1 MNLHPIYF
9 ALLTSS
15 ASLKNKTNT
24 LLLAFLSFFAFSTA
38 NGQEFIDNTPGTRS
52 VTVPPNVTSVTAT
65 VWGGGGGGGGSTENR
80 KGGSGGG
87 SGGYFTTTF
96 SNLPAS
102 ITYTVGGGGNGT
114 NDRGTDGGLSKI
126 NVSGIE
132 YTANG
137 GGGGSKNC
145 GAVGIGGL
153 SINGIQ
159 GNNGIIGTDSGG
171 KGGDAP
177 AGGGIGGNGGEIYYI
192 IITPFGI
199 NGGNGASPG
208 AGGGGGVASFITDR
222 AGGKGANGRVSF
234 KYISVSSVSPS
245 SVCAGSV
252 ITITGT
258 NFARETTTVT
268 INGIACT
275 NVSVVNN
282 TTITATVGL
291 GTAFGT
297 HTVVID
303 NPNGTN
309 NGKTITIGTPT
320 LSISPTNTTVCKNSI
335 QPIVATASGGSAV
348 TWSPTTN
355 LYTNAACTIPYTAG
369 TNASNVWAKPS
380 ATTTYTATATN
391 GACSKTA
398 EVSFKIETAD
408 WNGTSWNTP
417 PDANKSLLFAGDY
430 NSNTDNRSL
439 IEGCDCTV
447 TTGAVTI
454 ASDHVLKLKNEL
466 DVTNR
471 GSMTFENNATL
482 LQINN
487 VINTGNITYKRT
499 AANIK
504 GPDFVYWSSPVIGQ
518 TIGTIYSGQGPK
530 YSWDTLADNGNGAN
544 DNISQG
550 SWTNTPAT
558 MTSGIGYIIR
568 GSSSFGMGP
577 TAINS
582 VFTGVPANGLI
593 QATLKRGAY
602 IGPDYL
608 GANGAT
614 ISNLNDNLNL
624 LGNPYPSAID
634 AVKFLEDN
642 KDFIEGNVKL
652 WMHGSAPSSGVEN
665 PFYGSFTYNYSAS
678 DYVTINATGSTDKN
692 VKPIIRAGQGFFV
705 TMKDGPAGDAKVSF
719 QNTQRNDNG
728 NAYANNEFFRT
739 TTETV
744 ERNRIWLDLVN
755 ANNSAETTLIGYVT
769 GATEAKESAYDA
781 LASELPMGIYS
792 ILADEKFVIQ
802 GRSLPFDTN
811 DQVAIGYNV
820 ATAGTYKLALNFV
833 DGLFADAAQNIY
845 IEDTIT
851 GSIHDLKASPY
862 SFTTAAGTFK
872 TRFVLR
878 YTYETLGM
886 EDFTAKEVKV
896 YANESINVSTAH
908 QSLQT
913 VKVYDLQ
920 GRVLGAYKNINATTF
935 STYAIAKTQTAL
947 IVEVVLENGA
957 TQSYKVIY

>member
-1 MNLHPIYF
+1 M
-9 ALLTSS
+9 
-15 ASLKNKTNT
+15 
-24 LLLAFLSFFAFSTA
+24 
-38 NGQEFIDNTPGTRS
+38 
-52 VTVPPNVTSVTAT
+52 
-65 VWGGGGGGGGSTENR
+65 
-80 KGGSGGG
+80 
-87 SGGYFTTTF
+87 
-96 SNLPAS
+96 
-102 ITYTVGGGGNGT
+102 
-114 NDRGTDGGLSKI
+114 
-126 NVSGIE
+126 
-132 YTANG
+132 
-137 GGGGSKNC
+137 
-145 GAVGIGGL
+145 
-153 SINGIQ
+153 
-159 GNNGIIGTDSGG
+159 
-171 KGGDAP
+171 
-177 AGGGIGGNGGEIYYI
+177 
-192 IITPFGI
+192 
-199 NGGNGASPG
+199 
-208 AGGGGGVASFITDR
+208 
-222 AGGKGANGRVSF
+222 SF

-258 NFARETTTVT
+258 NFATSGTTTVT
-268 INGIACT
+268 INGVACT
-275 NVSVVNN
+275 NVIVNN

-335 QPIVATASGGSAV
+335 QPIVATASAGSAV

-355 LYTNAACTIPYTAG
+355 LYTDAACTIPYTAG

-380 ATTTYTATATN
+380 ATTIYTATATN

-398 EVSFKIETAD
+398 EVSFEIETAD

-447 TTGAVTI
+447 TSGAVTI

-466 DVTNR
+466 NVNG

-499 AANIK
+499 AVNIK

-530 YSWDTLADNGNGAN
+530 YSWDTLANNGNGAN
-544 DNISQG
+544 GNISQG
-550 SWTNTPAT
+550 TWTNTPAT

-593 QATLKRGAY
+593 QATVKRGAY
-602 IGPDYL
+602 TEADYL

-678 DYVTINATGSTDKN
+678 DYVTINATGSTDKD

-705 TMKDGPAGDAKVSF
+705 TMKDGPAGVAKVSF

-755 ANNSAETTLIGYVT
+755 ANNIAETTLLGYVT

-845 IEDTIT
+845 IEDTTT

-886 EDFTAKEVKV
+886 EDFTANEVKV

>member
-1 MNLHPIYF
+1 MTQKPISSTFMRLFNSSTFIALVMLFGSVAGYGQNPCGTTSEINL
-9 ALLTSS
+9 
-15 ASLKNKTNT
+15 
-24 LLLAFLSFFAFSTA
+24 
-38 NGQEFIDNTPGTRS
+38 
-52 VTVPPNVTSVTAT
+52 TAT
-65 VWGGGGGGGGSTENR
+65 N
-80 KGGSGGG
+80 
-87 SGGYFTTTF
+87 
-96 SNLPAS
+96 A
-102 ITYTVGGGGNGT
+102 
-114 NDRGTDGGLSKI
+114 
-126 NVSGIE
+126 
-132 YTANG
+132 
-137 GGGGSKNC
+137 
-145 GAVGIGGL
+145 
-153 SINGIQ
+153 
-159 GNNGIIGTDSGG
+159 
-171 KGGDAP
+171 
-177 AGGGIGGNGGEIYYI
+177 
-192 IITPFGI
+192 
-199 NGGNGASPG
+199 
-208 AGGGGGVASFITDR
+208 
-222 AGGKGANGRVSF
+222 
-234 KYISVSSVSPS
+234 
-245 SVCAGSV
+245 
-252 ITITGT
+252 
-258 NFARETTTVT
+258 
-268 INGIACT
+268 
-275 NVSVVNN
+275 
-282 TTITATVGL
+282 
-291 GTAFGT
+291 
-297 HTVVID
+297 
-303 NPNGTN
+303 
-309 NGKTITIGTPT
+309 
-320 LSISPTNTTVCKNSI
+320 NTTVCKNSI
-335 QPIVATASGGSAV
+335 QSLSVDASNFTDFVVLKEDFNINNNEWIKINESTGGTRANSEWKIYNDNYYYSQLYYGNSGNFHSNDNSNFIMSHSWAQGILSTTTNTSLISPAFSLVGLTSAKLNFYHFYRDNNNDNAKIEISLDNGANWTTLETYNSNQGAVNKFTLETIDLNTYLGNASVKIKFKYNATWDYYWAIDNFSITGSSTKKI

-355 LYTNAACTIPYTAG
+355 LYTDAACTTPY
-369 TNASNVWAKPS
+369 NANTHSLNVWAKPS

-398 EVSFKIETAD
+398 EVIFKIETAAWD
-408 WNGTSWNTP
+408 GSAWSTQPNATTS
-417 PDANKSLLFAGDY
+417 LVFAGDY
-430 NSNTDNRSL
+430 NSNTDNISL

-447 TTGAVTI
+447 TSGAVTI

-466 DVTNR
+466 NVNG

-499 AANIK
+499 AVNIK

-530 YSWDTLADNGNGAN
+530 YSWDTLANNGNGAN
-544 DNISQG
+544 GNISQG
-550 SWTNTPAT
+550 TWTNTPAT

-593 QATLKRGAY
+593 QATVKRGAY
-602 IGPDYL
+602 TGADYL

-705 TMKDGPAGDAKVSF
+705 TMKDGPADDAKVSF

-755 ANNSAETTLIGYVT
+755 ANNIAETTLLGYVT

-845 IEDTIT
+845 IEDTTT
-851 GSIHDLKASPY
+851 GIIHDLKASPY

-886 EDFTAKEVKV
+886 EDFTANEVKV

-947 IVEVVLENGA
+947 IVEVVLANGA